1 MLGGGGG
8 KDEAHLVRWEF
19 FYLHSCSS
27 FLIRL
32 INHIF
37 VFFNSFFFFFI
48 NLSISCMYFQLI
60 SSVEQA

>member
-37 VFFNSFFFFFI
+37 VFFNSFFFFIYKSQHFLYVFPI
-48 NLSISCMYFQLI
+48 NFQR
-60 SSVEQA
+60 

>member
-19 FYLHSCSS
+19 FYLHSFSS

-37 VFFNSFFFFFI
+37 VFFNSFFLF
-48 NLSISCMYFQLI
+48 L
-60 SSVEQA
+60 

>member
-37 VFFNSFFFFFI
+37 VFFNSFFLFYKSQHFLYVFPI
-48 NLSISCMYFQLI
+48 NFQR
-60 SSVEQA
+60 